1 MVFRFPKSLDPIT
14 LFHSPSSPAS
24 NTAYKILKSASAA
37 ASAADTPVGR
47 GEFQL
52 EVTTAPPTTDQ
63 LRNILEYVTGDP
75 SGAGKEGGARYPVSE
90 IIQGAKNAEEA
101 VKRFKED
108 SGRFLRPVTVDWTN
122 GQAVVGDDESQILK
136 MVRQAEGN

>member
-14 LFHSPSSPAS
+14 LFHTPTLPAS

-37 ASAADTPVGR
+37 ASAANTPIGR

-63 LRNILEYVTGDP
+63 LRNILEYVTGNP
-75 SGAGKEGGARYPVSE
+75 SGGGKEGGARYAVSQ
-90 IIQGAKNAEEA
+90 IIQGAKDAEDA

-108 SGRFLRPVTVDWTN
+108 NGRFVRPVTVDWTN

-136 MVRQAEGN
+136 MVRQADRN

>member
-14 LFHSPSSPAS
+14 LFHTPSLPAS
-24 NTAYKILKSASAA
+24 NAAYKILRSASAA
-37 ASAADTPVGR
+37 ASAANTPIGR

-75 SGAGKEGGARYPVSE
+75 SGGGKEGGPRYAVSE
-90 IIQGAKNAEEA
+90 IIQGAKDAEDA

-108 SGRFLRPVTVDWTN
+108 SGRFVRPVTVDWTS
-122 GQAVVGDDESQILK
+122 GQAVVGDDESQILR

>member
-14 LFHSPSSPAS
+14 LFHTPSSAKS
-24 NTAYKILKSASAA
+24 TTAYNILKSASAA
-37 ASAADTPVGR
+37 ASNASTPIGR

-63 LRNILEYVTGDP
+63 LRNIIEYVTGDP
-75 SGAGKEGGARYPVSE
+75 SGGGKEGGARYVVSE
-90 IIQGAKNAEEA
+90 IIQGAKDAEDA

-108 SGRFLRPVTVDWTN
+108 SGRFVRPVTVDWTN
-122 GQAVVGDDESQILK
+122 GQAVVGDNESQILK